1 MSENSSKKR
10 VHVPPPGGFGPL
22 PFSNGVLVG
31 DTFYMAGHIGFD
43 PVTKK
48 VPETVER
55 EVECLMTSMKETLA
69 KAGLALDDLVYVQ
82 IFCPD
87 VSLFERFNAV
97 YRTYFKEPFPA
108 RAFVGSGPLLLGA
121 HFEIQAIAVRE
132 GGTTPEG

>member
-10 VHVPPPGGFGPL
+10 VYVPPPGGFGPL
-22 PFSNGVLVG
+22 PFSSGVLAG

-43 PVTKK
+43 PATKK
-48 VPETVER
+48 IPETVER
-55 EVECLMTSMKETLA
+55 EVECLMSSMRDTLA

-97 YRTYFKEPFPA
+97 YRTYFKEPLPA
-108 RAFVGSGPLLLGA
+108 RAFVGSGALLLGA
-121 HFEIQAIAVRE
+121 HFEIQAIAVKK
-132 GGTTPEG
+132 TVDS